1 MCADFYG
8 EQAFAGIFAAQR
20 AGKPGKRGHSM
31 RKKQAQTKAA
41 AGSECAVNL
50 NVKSG
55 KVPVACLTGVIS
67 ADDIGRSGMVQLVR
81 DKCGFDFLGDE
92 EGTP

>member
-41 AGSECAVNL
+41 A
-50 NVKSG
+50 
-55 KVPVACLTGVIS
+55 LTNRKG
-67 ADDIGRSGMVQLVR
+67 
-81 DKCGFDFLGDE
+81 KCGQTFLFGNINF
-92 EGTP
+92 GNAAFVLAANALT

>member
-1 MCADFYG
+1 M
-8 EQAFAGIFAAQR
+8 
-20 AGKPGKRGHSM
+20 
-31 RKKQAQTKAA
+31 
-41 AGSECAVNL
+41 NL

-92 EGTP
+92 EETP